1 MADEIKQVSYYMGT
15 LPDKVGEGARI
26 LKAFQE
32 AGVSFL
38 AVLGY
43 RKTARSAEFVVVVDD
58 QAPNLA
64 PTGKK
69 AGLVLGRKQK
79 GFLLQGEDR
88 PGAAAETLSK
98 LAEARI
104 NVISYHG
111 VCSGQGRYGALVAV
125 EPGDVRKAAKAL
137 GITA

>member
-15 LPDKVGEGARI
+15 IPDKVGEGARI

-43 RKTARSAEFVVVVDD
+43 RRTARSAEFVLVVEDG
-58 QAPNLA
+58 APNLA
-64 PTGKK
+64 PSAKK

-79 GFLLQGEDR
+79 AFLVQGEDR
-88 PGAAAETLSK
+88 PGAAAEALDK
-98 LAEARI
+98 LASARI

-125 EPGDVRKAAKAL
+125 EPGDFRKAAKAL
-137 GITA
+137 GVG